1 MSTEAAVVRP
11 HRSAHLRIGLA
22 VLAALMVTGLTWAKW
37 WPYLLKLRGL
47 AGSHAWP
54 GASILK
60 SAGTAGSAPSLR
72 GGWEFTVTYGEAV
85 WKALVVALV
94 VAAAVDALVPRRWL
108 VGVLSRPGR
117 FGGPVLAG
125 LIAIPCM
132 MCTCCTAPI
141 ARTLR
146 RGGAPTSSVL
156 AYWLG
161 NPVLNPAVL
170 AFLALVAPWQ
180 WFATRLVVGA
190 VLVFGASALVGR
202 ITGPVPAAG
211 TEPGAAPDARTDDDL
226 RAAPRRFAT
235 TLLRLCVTLVPEY
248 AVVVFAVGAFRGWL
262 FPLDGAGHWGVLALL
277 LAAVLGTLVVIPTA
291 GEIPILQGLS
301 ALGAGAGVLGTLLIT
316 LPAVS
321 LPSMVMVLRALS
333 WRVTVA
339 TGAAVAVAGLA
350 GGALLWALT

>member
-1 MSTEAAVVRP
+1 MSTETNAIRP
-11 HRSAHLRIGLA
+11 HRSVHLRIGLP
-22 VLAALMVTGLTWAKW
+22 VLAAVTITGLMWAKW
-37 WPYLLKLRGL
+37 WPYLLKLRGV
-47 AGSHAWP
+47 AASRTWP
-54 GASILK
+54 GSSILK
-60 SAGTAGSAPSLR
+60 SAGAGGSAPSLH

-85 WKALVVALV
+85 WKALLVALV
-94 VAAAVDALVPRRWL
+94 VAAAVDAVVPRRWPA
-108 VGVLSRPGR
+108 GVLGRPGR
-117 FGGPVLAG
+117 FGGPVVAG
-125 LIAIPCM
+125 LLAIPCM
-132 MCTCCTAPI
+132 MCTCCTAPL
-141 ARTLR
+141 ARALR
-146 RGGAPTSSVL
+146 RGGAPASSVL

-180 WFATRLVVGA
+180 WFATRLAVGA
-190 VLVFGASALVGR
+190 VLVFGVSALVGR
-202 ITGPVPAAG
+202 LAGPLPEPDAPPAA
-211 TEPGAAPDARTDDDL
+211 EPDDL
-226 RAAPRRFAT
+226 RAAPRRFAV

-248 AVVVFAVGAFRGWL
+248 AVVVFAVGAFHGWL
-262 FPLDGAGHWGVLALL
+262 FPLDGAGHWGALAVL
-277 LAAVLGTLVVIPTA
+277 LAAVFGTLVVIPTA

-339 TGAAVAVAGLA
+339 TGAAVAVTGLA

>member
-1 MSTEAAVVRP
+1 MSTETNVIRPRRSPRLLIGLPALAAVT
-11 HRSAHLRIGLA
+11 I
-22 VLAALMVTGLTWAKW
+22 TGLTWAKW
-37 WPYLLKLRGL
+37 SPYLIKLRGV
-47 AGSHAWP
+47 AASHVWP
-54 GASILK
+54 GSSILT
-60 SAGTAGSAPSLR
+60 SAGAGGSAPSLR

-85 WKALVVALV
+85 WKALVVALL
-94 VAAAVDALVPRRWL
+94 VAATVDAVVPRRWL
-108 VGVLSRPGR
+108 AGVLGRPGR
-117 FGGPVLAG
+117 FGGPAVAG
-125 LIAIPCM
+125 LLAIPCM
-132 MCTCCTAPI
+132 MCTCCTAPL

-180 WFATRLVVGA
+180 WFATRLAVGA
-190 VLVFGASALVGR
+190 VLVFGVSALVGR
-202 ITGPVPAAG
+202 LAGPVPR
-211 TEPGAAPDARTDDDL
+211 PDAPPAAEPDDDL
-226 RAAPRRFAT
+226 RAAPRRFVT

-262 FPLDGAGHWGVLALL
+262 FPLDGAGHWGLLAVL

-301 ALGAGAGVLGTLLIT
+301 ALGVGAGVLGTLLIT

-333 WRVTVA
+333 WRVTIA
-339 TGAAVAVAGLA
+339 TGAAVAVTGLA